1 MTQRI
6 NAIDD
11 DDDDDDDDKGTTIRK
26 ALYGF

>member
-11 DDDDDDDDKGTTIRK
+11 DDDDDDDNKGTTIRK